1 LHQTQMRAL
10 KMMVVDE
17 REMKRMKLLLI
28 LLFVTFALLASV
40 PPIILIGGSIN
51 CESAKDILREKCK
64 HLRKDDLS
72 LVDLAYD
79 STQNRLFEMKTLE
92 LLTEECG
99 YKGTHL
105 GGSRKPD
112 GVIYTHNLP
121 DNYGVIIDT
130 KAYSGGYNLP
140 ISQADEMQRYIME
153 NQRRD
158 EKENPNKWWLCFGDD
173 VRRFYFMFVSGHFK
187 GRYQEQIDRIS
198 QITKTRGVAIAICDL
213 LMVAD
218 KRKGSRC
225 SLEEVERE
233 LFFTYNCKV

>member
-1 LHQTQMRAL
+1 
-10 KMMVVDE
+10 
-17 REMKRMKLLLI
+17 MKRMMLLLI

-40 PPIILIGGSIN
+40 PPIIFIGGGFN
-51 CESAKDILREKCK
+51 WESAKDMLREKGK
-64 HLRKDDLS
+64 HLSKDYLS

-112 GVIYTHNLP
+112 GIIYTHDLLN
-121 DNYGVIIDT
+121 NYGVIIDT
-130 KAYSGGYNLP
+130 KAYSSGYNLP
-140 ISQADEMQRYIME
+140 ISQADEMQRYILE

-158 EKENPNKWWLCFGDD
+158 EKENTNNWWLCFGDD
-173 VRRFYFMFVSGHFK
+173 IGRFYFMFVSGHFK
-187 GRYQEQIDRIS
+187 GRYQEQIVRIS
-198 QITKTRGVAIAICDL
+198 QITKTRGVAVAICDL

-218 KRKGSRC
+218 KVKGSSR
-225 SLEEVERE
+225 SLEDVERV
-233 LFFTYNCKV
+233 LFYI